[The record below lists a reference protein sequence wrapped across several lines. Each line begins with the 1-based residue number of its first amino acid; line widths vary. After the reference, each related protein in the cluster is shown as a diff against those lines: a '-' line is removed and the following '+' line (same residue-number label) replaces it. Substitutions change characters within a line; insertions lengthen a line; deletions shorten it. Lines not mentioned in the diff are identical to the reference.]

1 VIGFG
6 TNRDGNNYWIIKN
19 SWERQWG
26 MSGYDKIVRPYRLEG
41 KRGKQ
46 KYLIEGCWVCSCIA
60 QFKLVGWRACA
71 LVNICLFVFI

>member
-1 VIGFG
+1 M
-6 TNRDGNNYWIIKN
+6 
-19 SWERQWG
+19 G